1 LDFRVASELFA
12 KYKEITPEAL
22 RSLHITTKHQGRVVP
37 TIGGL
42 LLFGKARLDWF
53 PDAWVRAGRFAGID
67 RSRLVDSVEIR
78 SYLPQAAEE
87 AIAFVQKHLQREA
100 VIGAVRRQDRW
111 TVPPVAIR
119 EAVINAIVH
128 ADYAQRGAPIRIAIF
143 DNRIEVDNPGLLP
156 FGLTVED
163 IRRGVSKLRNRV
175 IGRVFHELHL
185 IEQWGS
191 GIQRMTS
198 ACVDAGLA
206 PPELEE
212 VGTHFRVT
220 IGKVRVEKART
231 DARDRAILAELSK
244 TESLSTAAIARRIKL
259 SPRATHTRL
268 RSLTERGLVVEI
280 GTGPHDPRRRYALS
294 QMH

>member
-1 LDFRVASELFA
+1 
-12 KYKEITPEAL
+12 
-22 RSLHITTKHQGRVVP
+22 
-37 TIGGL
+37 
-42 LLFGKARLDWF
+42 
-53 PDAWVRAGRFAGID
+53 
-67 RSRLVDSVEIR
+67 
-78 SYLPQAAEE
+78 
-87 AIAFVQKHLQREA
+87 
-100 VIGAVRRQDRW
+100 
-111 TVPPVAIR
+111 VAIR
-119 EAVINAIVH
+119 EAVINAIAH
-128 ADYAQRGAPIRIAIF
+128 ADYAQRGSPIRIAIF

-198 ACVDAGLA
+198 ACVDAGLEA
-206 PPELEE
+206 PALEE

-220 IGKVRVEKART
+220 IGKARVEKART
-231 DARDRAILAELSK
+231 DTRDRSILAELGK
-244 TESLSTAAIARRIKL
+244 TESLSTAEIARRIRL
-259 SPRATHTRL
+259 SPRATLTRL
-268 RSLTERGLVVEI
+268 RSLAERGLIVEI